1 MEQTMATAV
10 ALELEPWRELVRLD
24 FTETPG
30 LRLTLPQAQRL
41 WCLDRDLCKDVLDS
55 LVETRFLTRVD
66 TRYCRT
72 GGLDASWLVD

>member
-1 MEQTMATAV
+1 MATAV
-10 ALELEPWRELVRLD
+10 ALDLEPWRELVRLD
-24 FTETPG
+24 FTESPG

-55 LVETRFLTRVD
+55 LVETAFLTYVD